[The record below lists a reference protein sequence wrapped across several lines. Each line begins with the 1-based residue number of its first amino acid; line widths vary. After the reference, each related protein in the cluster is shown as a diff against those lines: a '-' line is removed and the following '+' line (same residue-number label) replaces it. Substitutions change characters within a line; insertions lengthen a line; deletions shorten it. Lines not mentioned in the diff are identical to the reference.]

1 MEKTT
6 PEKLNFFKRSEANR
20 AFAKCQAVKKE
31 WATSLDTQL
40 SSDPRFT
47 DPVARK
53 AKVDQIISMDALS
66 VMLMVNRKAK

>member
-1 MEKTT
+1 MALPGVACAADSGPIPDKIDFNRDVRPFLSETC
-6 PEKLNFFKRSEANR
+6 FKCHG
-20 AFAKCQAVKKE
+20 F
-31 WATSLDTQL
+31 
-40 SSDPRFT
+40 